1 MTTTT
6 IQEEMLQYFGELNL
20 KEQQSI
26 LGLIKTFVNSHKEF
40 KSQTI
45 EEYNAELEE
54 GNAEIEA
61 GNYITHEKSKKCFR
75 NKIWRQKSG
84 GNKKL

>member
-1 MTTTT
+1 MTTTA

-26 LGLIKTFVNSHKEF
+26 SRLIKTFVNR
-40 KSQTI
+40 SQRQTL
-45 EEYNAELEE
+45 EEYNDELEE

-61 GNYITHEKSKKCFR
+61 GNYITHEEVMKRVSK
-75 NKIWRQKSG
+75 
-84 GNKKL
+84 